1 MKTHKNLYK
10 KLCSKEN
17 IFLAYEKARKGKRKK
32 ESVIEFEKNLKEN
45 LLALQKELIWQTYNP
60 KPLKSFTIRDPK
72 TRKIHASAFIDR
84 IVHHA
89 IINVLEPI
97 FEKVFIYD
105 SYASRKDKGT
115 HKAVERFKGY
125 IRKISKNGRVVK
137 NALNNNMI
145 EGYVLKADIKHYF
158 EEVNHE
164 ILMNILKKK
173 INDEKALL
181 LIDKILKNF
190 GSKVLGK
197 GMPLGNLTSQFF
209 ANVYLNE
216 LDYFVKHE
224 LKSKYYIRYVDDFVI
239 LHRNKKRLNYFKKR
253 IKEFLE
259 RKLKLKLHPEKSQIL
274 ALRNG
279 IAFLGYRIFYHYSLL
294 NKKNIKLITKKV
306 LVFKEGKAIEKDFNN
321 SLNGWWAC
329 AKWANS
335 YNLRKEILNGIYAKR
350 EQ

>member
-1 MKTHKNLYK
+1 M
-10 KLCSKEN
+10 
-17 IFLAYEKARKGKRKK
+17 
-32 ESVIEFEKNLKEN
+32 
-45 LLALQKELIWQTYNP
+45 
-60 KPLKSFTIRDPK
+60 
-72 TRKIHASAFIDR
+72 
-84 IVHHA
+84 
-89 IINVLEPI
+89 
-97 FEKVFIYD
+97 
-105 SYASRKDKGT
+105 
-115 HKAVERFKGY
+115 
-125 IRKISKNGRVVK
+125 VK